1 MAGSGGRLA
10 RELGCARV
18 LVVSERCAEKA
29 LEGLAASAWSRLTLL
44 AERPVACP
52 DLRVQ
57 ANELARAGR
66 LLAVDV
72 TAVTQRGCAAVRLGA
87 ALALDRQGDGSVL
100 VALAPDALELPELS
114 DLVADAAAD
123 DTLEAAAERLD
134 ERYGLLRR
142 ASDEAQVVA
151 SYLACH
157 PGVCAVSYPGLKG
170 DASFTVAA
178 RTLVGGFGPVVDYRL
193 ACVEDT
199 GLGNA
204 ARRRSDP
211 DPGCSARR
219 SADGGPWHRVRCR
232 GADPRDTIMGLERAL
247 ADTLRGTMQGSP

>member
-18 LVVSERCAEKA
+18 LVVGERCAEKA

-44 AERPVACP
+44 DERPVTCP
-52 DLRVQ
+52 DLRSQ
-57 ANELARAGR
+57 ALELARAGR
-66 LLAVDV
+66 RLAVDV

-87 ALALDRQGDGSVL
+87 ALALDWQGDGSVL
-100 VALAPDALELPELS
+100 VALAPDASELPELAG
-114 DLVADAAAD
+114 LVADAAAERA
-123 DTLEAAAERLD
+123 LEEATERLD
-134 ERYGLLRR
+134 ERYGLVRR

-157 PGVCAVSYPGLKG
+157 PRVFAVSYPGLKG
-170 DASFTVAA
+170 DPSFAMAA

-193 ACVEDT
+193 ACAT
-199 GLGNA
+199 
-204 ARRRSDP
+204 DP
-211 DPGCSARR
+211 EPGRSARG
-219 SADGGPWHRVRCR
+219 SADGGRWHRVRCR
-232 GADPRDTIMGLERAL
+232 GADPRDTIRGLERAL